1 MPSRAWVVTQQHGY
15 KVLFLD
21 IVSMPSR
28 AWVVTNYGL
37 EVVESIVFQC
47 PLGLELLPSGLEV
60 PDKVQESFN
69 ALSGLS
75 CYGTVDY
82 LYIGGKFQCPL
93 GLELLLLGSQTMG
106 LRTHVSMPS
115 RAWVVTARMPNILN
129 FSWCFL
135 CIPAIYR
142 CILAHLPIFF
152 NQLSK
157 FLRCESPSTF
167 LGTCLLH
174 HSFIIFLVT
183 NTNTLLSGLYLIST
197 ALSVA
202 EKIYNLHVSMPSRAY
217 TSFLRYLQWHM
228 MQCITMCQCPLGL
241 IPHFYDD
248 MPALNSTG
256 VFCVNAL
263 SGLYLISTLMK
274 FILLNSPMIV
284 SMPSRAYTSFLRYP
298 FKNLGFMR
306 FPEPVFAGIY
316 QNILTTAVFR
326 AC

>member
-1 MPSRAWVVTQQHGY
+1 MPSRAWVVTDIY
-15 KVLFLD
+15 ALIPSNEN

-28 AWVVTNYGL
+28 AWVVTL
-37 EVVESIVFQC
+37 EQ
-47 PLGLELLPSGLEV
+47 
-60 PDKVQESFN
+60 
-69 ALSGLS
+69 S
-75 CYGTVDY
+75 CKPKWAD
-82 LYIGGKFQCPL
+82 
-93 GLELLLLGSQTMG
+93 
-106 LRTHVSMPS
+106 VSMPS

-167 LGTCLLH
+167 LGTCLSH

-241 IPHFYDD
+241 IPHFYG
-248 MPALNSTG
+248 T
-256 VFCVNAL
+256 
-263 SGLYLISTLMK
+263 
-274 FILLNSPMIV
+274 
-284 SMPSRAYTSFLRYP
+284 PSKT
-298 FKNLGFMR
+298 
-306 FPEPVFAGIY
+306 
-316 QNILTTAVFR
+316 
-326 AC
+326 